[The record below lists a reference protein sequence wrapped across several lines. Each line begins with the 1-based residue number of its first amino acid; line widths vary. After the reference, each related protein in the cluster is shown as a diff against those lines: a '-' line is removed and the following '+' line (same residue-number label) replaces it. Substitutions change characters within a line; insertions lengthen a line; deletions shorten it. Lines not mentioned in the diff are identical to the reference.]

1 MRTVTAVTN
10 VLHSLGLPLSVNQK
24 FMSRFLP
31 FILVLSVLAWG
42 NSCES
47 QNTPGAGKS
56 SGGDVDVATF
66 ARYMNELPGVQ
77 LLDVRTPG
85 EIAQGKIAGALE
97 IDINDADF
105 KQKVSKLDKEKP
117 VLVYCRSGARSGNA
131 MRQMTAMGFK
141 QVYNLA
147 GGINAWQG
155 SGQKVVR

>member
-1 MRTVTAVTN
+1 
-10 VLHSLGLPLSVNQK
+10 
-24 FMSRFLP
+24 
-31 FILVLSVLAWG
+31 
-42 NSCES
+42 
-47 QNTPGAGKS
+47 
-56 SGGDVDVATF
+56 
-66 ARYMNELPGVQ
+66 MNELPGVQ